1 MQGVKLMNMQTIPAV
16 DQAGA
21 PTLVYDGEC
30 GFCNRS
36 VQFILRHERRRDLL
50 FVPRD
55 SELGRRLRRSHGLD
69 AVESMLWIEGDRVFT
84 ESASVI
90 KATEYLGGWW
100 SRLGRV
106 ASLCPPPLLN
116 LMYRAMAR
124 SRRKLMRGSPNCAV
138 PTPEQRSRFLD

>member
-1 MQGVKLMNMQTIPAV
+1 MNMHAISVA

-21 PTLVYDGEC
+21 PMLVYDGEC

-55 SELGRRLRRSHGLD
+55 SELGRRLRHSHGLD

-90 KATEYLGGWW
+90 KITGYLGGWW

-116 LMYRAMAR
+116 LMYKVLAK
-124 SRRKLMRGSPNCAV
+124 SRRKLMRGSVKCAV